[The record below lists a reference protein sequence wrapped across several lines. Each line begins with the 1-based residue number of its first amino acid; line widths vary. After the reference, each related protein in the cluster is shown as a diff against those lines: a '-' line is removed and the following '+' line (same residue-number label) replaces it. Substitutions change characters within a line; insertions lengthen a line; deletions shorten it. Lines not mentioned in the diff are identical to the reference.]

1 MSRDDVTIGI
11 DIGTTAVKA
20 VAADDNGRVTARVR
34 IGHQLAVPAP
44 DRLEH
49 DADEAWRRGPLAAL
63 DRLVGPDT
71 RALAVAAMVPS
82 LTAVDPAGRP
92 ITPGLLYGDA
102 RGRVP
107 NASVARAQSVPSVGE
122 TAEFLR
128 WTAGQALDASGYWP
142 APAVANY
149 ALSGEAVIDYATAVT
164 TLPLFDG
171 TGWNATA
178 CADCGVTVDRMP
190 RVETFGVGVGQVRG
204 TGAVLAVGAVDAL
217 CEQIVAGAD
226 RDGDV
231 LVLCG
236 ATLIVWTTISAAR
249 QVPGLWTIPH
259 TAPGKSQIGG
269 ASNAG
274 GLFLN
279 WVDRVI
285 GPGDPALA
293 DPRRVP
299 VWLPYIRGERTPF
312 HEPDRRA
319 VLDGVDLSQD
329 AASVRR
335 AAYEASGFVV
345 RQLIELSGAPV
356 ARIVAAGGGTRI
368 QPWMQAIA
376 DATGRPVEVSRVA
389 EGAALGAA
397 FLGRLAAGLESSI
410 ADAPVGLNRPHCR
423 TQCRLGGADQGTLS
437 PVPGAQRLEV
447 GLTVDQDAWRKNWCV
462 VLRLCNDR
470 SRPDRGPS
478 RDRRCPARRAGTSA

>member
-410 ADAPVGLNRPHCR
+410 ADAARWASTDRIVEPSAV
-423 TQCRLGGADQGTLS
+423 GGADQGTLS